1 MSLILDATAN
11 SRLTMHQHGDGTGMI
26 VQSTDV
32 SAALARN
39 EALRRAGMTKTHD
52 GDHYMASISLDLLN
66 SWALRKYGVGW
77 EIIAADDAKLDEFL
91 AEHSKCR
98 IYEGRI

>member
-39 EALRRAGMTKTHD
+39 EALRRAGATKTQG
-52 GDHYMASISLDLLN
+52 GDHYMASIPLDLLN

-77 EIIAADDAKLDEFL
+77 EIIAADDKKLDEFL
-91 AEHSKCR
+91 AEHTTCR
-98 IYEGRI
+98 IHQGRN

>member
-1 MSLILDATAN
+1 MKHILESTQN
-11 SRLTMHQHGDGTGMI
+11 SQLTMQVENDGSGVI

-39 EALRRAGMTKTHD
+39 ERLRSAGATKTHG
-52 GDHYMASISLDLLN
+52 GDHYAASIPIDLLN
-66 SWALRKYGVGW
+66 EWAMKRGTTW
-77 EIIAADDAKLDEFL
+77 EVVAREDKMLDQFL